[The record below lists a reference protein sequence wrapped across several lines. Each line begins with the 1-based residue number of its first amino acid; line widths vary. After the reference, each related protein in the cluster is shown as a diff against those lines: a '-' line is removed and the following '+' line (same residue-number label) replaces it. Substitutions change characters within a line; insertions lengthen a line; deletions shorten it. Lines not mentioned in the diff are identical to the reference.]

1 MSKEQLNGANV
12 SARLQQMNGKRVAQ
26 GMGSDRLGNVTE
38 AVRPLTRLLHSS
50 GGDMS
55 VDATTGK

>member
-12 SARLQQMNGKRVAQ
+12 SARLQQMSGKRVAQ

-38 AVRPLTRLLHSS
+38 ALRSLTRLPHSS

-55 VDATTGK
+55 VDATTWK